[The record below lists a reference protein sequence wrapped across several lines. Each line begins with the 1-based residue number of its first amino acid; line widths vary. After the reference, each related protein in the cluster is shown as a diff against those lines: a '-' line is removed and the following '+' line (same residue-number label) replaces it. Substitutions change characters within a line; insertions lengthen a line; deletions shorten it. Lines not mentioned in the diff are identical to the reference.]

1 MMKKGIGYCPSNKP
15 ESFQVSKESENMKG
29 RKETEQVQAKNLH
42 EKQTDYTN
50 N

>member
-1 MMKKGIGYCPSNKP
+1 MQKGIRYLLSNKP
-15 ESFQVSKESENMKG
+15 ESFQISEESENMKG
-29 RKETEQVQAKNLH
+29 RNETEQIQAKNLH